1 MAHIESE
8 FVRHTACPNCGSS
21 DANSEYSD
29 GHTYCY
35 VCHARTP
42 GNGENTHTHQMSTN
56 VQLKGSAVRLQRRGL
71 SEQTCQKYKIF
82 RDGELLRHY
91 YHTSDGILQGAKV
104 KTKQKDFY
112 YEGITTDT
120 LFGQHLFPS
129 SGKRI
134 VVTEGVPVSDANTP
148 VYSGSTVKLGFLQ
161 KPYLLRDGIS
171 YGTSLKLS
179 GVQIITVQG
188 GAGIDTGD

>member
-1 MAHIESE
+1 MVREIKYSLDLLAQHTNGMAHIESE
-8 FVRHTACPNCGSS
+8 FVRHTACENCGSS
-21 DANSEYSD
+21 DAKSEYTD
-29 GHTYCY
+29 GHTYCF
-35 VCHARTP
+35 VCHTRTS
-42 GNGENTHTHQMSTN
+42 GNEENTHTHQMSTN

-129 SGKRI
+129 SGKRKNCW
-134 VVTEGVPVSDANTP
+134 T
-148 VYSGSTVKLGFLQ
+148 
-161 KPYLLRDGIS
+161 
-171 YGTSLKLS
+171 
-179 GVQIITVQG
+179 
-188 GAGIDTGD
+188 